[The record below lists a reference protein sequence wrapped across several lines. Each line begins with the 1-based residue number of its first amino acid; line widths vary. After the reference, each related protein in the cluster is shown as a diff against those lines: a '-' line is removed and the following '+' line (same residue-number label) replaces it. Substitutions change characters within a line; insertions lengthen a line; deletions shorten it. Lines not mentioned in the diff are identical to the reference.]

1 MFEKMEIFRMA
12 QGLATHAAARQSA
25 IAQNV
30 ANADTP
36 GYRARDIAPFSE
48 AFASGRQDNV
58 PLRTTR
64 PGHVF
69 PGETTRATWQAVEV
83 DRPGAESPN
92 GNNVSLET
100 EMMMAAEVQ
109 QEHELALTVY
119 RSALSILRT
128 SLGN

>member
-1 MFEKMEIFRMA
+1 MFEKIQLFRLA

-36 GYRARDIAPFSE
+36 GYRAKDVAPFSQ
-48 AFASGRQDNV
+48 AYQSGGRES
-58 PLRTTR
+58 LRTSR
-64 PGHVF
+64 PGHVLRG
-69 PGETTRATWQAVEV
+69 GETGARWPVQEAY
-83 DRPGAESPN
+83 RPGTMSPN

-100 EMMMAAEVQ
+100 EMMMSAAAQ

-119 RSALSILRT
+119 RSALTILRT
-128 SLGN
+128 SLGR